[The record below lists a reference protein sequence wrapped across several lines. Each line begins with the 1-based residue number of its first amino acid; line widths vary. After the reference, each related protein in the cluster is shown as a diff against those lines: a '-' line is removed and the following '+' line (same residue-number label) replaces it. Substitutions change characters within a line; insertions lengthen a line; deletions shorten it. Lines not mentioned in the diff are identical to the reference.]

1 MEYVQ
6 EGHGADILDLYG
18 AVSKRLLL
26 YVKTGKE
33 FMHVLSYKVAFSS
46 HLHSYFIIV

>member
-6 EGHGADILDLYG
+6 EGHGAAILDLYG

-26 YVKTGKE
+26 YVKTGRKCM
-33 FMHVLSYKVAFSS
+33 FLAIRKLSHHISTHILLLY
-46 HLHSYFIIV
+46 